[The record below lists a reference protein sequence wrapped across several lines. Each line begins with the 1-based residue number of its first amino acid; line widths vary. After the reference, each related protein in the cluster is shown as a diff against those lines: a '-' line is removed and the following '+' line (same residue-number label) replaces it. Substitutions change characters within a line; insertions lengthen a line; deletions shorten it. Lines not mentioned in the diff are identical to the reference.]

1 MGARSEK
8 VDAYIARQADFA
20 RPILQ
25 RLREQF
31 HRACPDIEETIKWGV
46 PYFVKGGLVGGTAGF
61 KRHVTL
67 GFWKQ
72 KVMQDPHGLFGPGS
86 GSTMSALKF
95 SSLDELPPDGV
106 ICEYIRE
113 AVRLNE
119 AGVKVPVPK
128 RRARDKLDTPPV
140 LAKALRA
147 NPAAATTFES
157 FSYSHRRD
165 YVEWI
170 SEAKQT
176 ATRDRRL
183 AQAIEWLA
191 EGKPRNW
198 KYMKKK
204 P

>member
-1 MGARSEK
+1 MGTRSPK
-8 VDAYIARQADFA
+8 VDAYIARQAEFA

-25 RLREQF
+25 HLREQF
-31 HRACPDIEETIKWGV
+31 HRACPGIEETIKWGV
-46 PYFVKGGLVGGTAGF
+46 PHFVKDGLVGASAGF

-67 GFWKQ
+67 GFWKR
-72 KVMQDPHGLFGPGS
+72 KIMQDPHGLFGPAS

-95 SSLDELPPDGV
+95 SSLDDLPSDKV
-106 ICEYIRE
+106 LRQYIRE

-119 AGVKVPVPK
+119 KGVKVPVPK
-128 RRARDKLDTPPV
+128 RRVREKLDTPPE
-140 LAKALRA
+140 LTKALRA
-147 NPAAATTFES
+147 NPAAAATFEA
-157 FSYSHRRD
+157 FSPSHRRE

-170 SEAKQT
+170 TEAKQA
-176 ATRDRRL
+176 ATRERRL

-198 KYMKKK
+198 KYIKK